1 MAVNDRMAPMILAL
15 YPKRSGWRPG
25 YRIALGGAGSLA
37 VMAGCRVYFAHYSLR
52 GLGMQV
58 KQVRWPG
65 LAALVLVSLMVSG
78 CGQKGPLYREAPVPA
93 VENSAETQQSDDKPE
108 S

>member
-1 MAVNDRMAPMILAL
+1 MVVMAVNDRMAPMILAL

-25 YRIALGGAGSLA
+25 YRIALGGAGFLA
-37 VMAGCRVYFAHYSLR
+37 VMAGCGVYFAHYSLG

-78 CGQKGPLYREAPVPA
+78 CGWKGLLFREAAVPA
-93 VENSAETQQSDDKPE
+93 LGTSGGTKEG
-108 S
+108 

>member
-1 MAVNDRMAPMILAL
+1 
-15 YPKRSGWRPG
+15 
-25 YRIALGGAGSLA
+25 
-37 VMAGCRVYFAHYSLR
+37 
-52 GLGMQV
+52 MQV

-93 VENSAETQQSDDKPE
+93 LENSTETQQSDDKPE

>member
-1 MAVNDRMAPMILAL
+1 
-15 YPKRSGWRPG
+15 
-25 YRIALGGAGSLA
+25 
-37 VMAGCRVYFAHYSLR
+37 
-52 GLGMQV
+52 MQV

-78 CGQKGPLYREAPVPA
+78 CGQKGPLYREAPAPA
-93 VENSAETQQSDDKPE
+93 LENSAETQQSDDKPE